1 MDKMLFTFCC
11 QFFSLCGD
19 KCINKFMI
27 ITQGYYNG
35 KCFHSSQVGLQHLID
50 VVIIFPQTN
59 SEPSEA
65 EDPNHSSLL

>member
-1 MDKMLFTFCC
+1 
-11 QFFSLCGD
+11 
-19 KCINKFMI
+19 MI
-27 ITQGYYNG
+27 ITQGCYDG
-35 KCFHSSQVGLQHLID
+35 KYFHSSQVGLQHLID